1 MARKA
6 RAKQPGSRESRTL
19 ERRIQAQYENMPGSE
34 RPLADLVLEY
44 PGDIL
49 LHSATSLSQR
59 AGVSKAAVSRFVKRI
74 GYQSYGEMQR
84 DAREAQDAGE
94 PIYLNTA
101 LVTPAR
107 EGDSLRRH
115 LDQDLENLRQTFEA
129 LDPDHLDT
137 VVDRIIRARRV
148 WVLGFRNSH
157 FFAAYVRRQ
166 LIQARPDVV
175 LLPAAGQTLMED
187 LGSATPDDLMIVIG
201 LRRRPPQL
209 RRVMEVMHDARVP
222 IAYVTDRV
230 AVATT
235 RLATWC
241 FPCQVRG
248 LSLFDSYVGVISIL
262 NYLCTEV
269 IAQGSDDSRAHLKR
283 IEDLMDLMGEIDT
296 SN

>member
-1 MARKA
+1 MRKSRKA
-6 RAKQPGSRESRTL
+6 RETRIL
-19 ERRIQAQYENMPGSE
+19 ERRIHAQYEYMPGSE
-34 RPLADLVLEY
+34 RPLADLILEY

-49 LHSATSLSQR
+49 LHSATSLSER

-74 GYQSYGEMQR
+74 GYGSYGEMQR
-84 DAREAQDAGE
+84 EVREAQDAGE

-101 LVTPAR
+101 RVTPAR

-115 LDQDLENLRQTFEA
+115 LDQDLMNLRQTFEGLQPEDA
-129 LDPDHLDT
+129 DA
-137 VVDRIIRARRV
+137 VVSRVLEAKRV

-166 LIQARPDVV
+166 LIQSRPDVV

-187 LGSATPDDLMIVIG
+187 LGTASADDLMIAIG
-201 LRRRPPQL
+201 FRRRPPQL
-209 RRVMEVMHDARVP
+209 RRVMEVVHGAGVP

-235 RLATWC
+235 RYATWC
-241 FPCQVRG
+241 FRCQVRG
-248 LSLFDSYVGVISIL
+248 MSLFDSYVGVISLL

-269 IAQGSDDSRAHLKR
+269 AAQAGDTGRAHLSR
-283 IEDLMDLMGEIDT
+283 IEDLMELLGEIDT
-296 SN
+296 TN

>member
-1 MARKA
+1 MAKS
-6 RAKQPGSRESRTL
+6 GNSRETRSL
-19 ERRIQAQYENMPGSE
+19 ERRVQAQYQNMPGSE

-49 LHSATSLSQR
+49 LHSATSLSNK
-59 AGVSKAAVSRFVKRI
+59 AGVSKAAVTRFVKRI
-74 GYQSYGEMQR
+74 GYRSYGEMQR
-84 DAREAQDAGE
+84 DVREAQDAGE

-101 LVTPAR
+101 QVTPAR
-107 EGDSLRRH
+107 EGDSLHRH
-115 LDQDLENLRQTFEA
+115 LDQDLMNLRQTFEA
-129 LDPDHLDT
+129 LEPGDLDA
-137 VVDRIIRARRV
+137 VVERVISARRV

-157 FFAAYVRRQ
+157 FFAAYIRRQ
-166 LIQARPDVV
+166 LIQSRPDVV

-187 LGSATPDDLMIVIG
+187 LGAATPDDLMIAVG
-201 LRRRPPQL
+201 FRRRPPQL
-209 RRVMEVMHDARVP
+209 RRVMEVMHGAGVP

-230 AVATT
+230 AVATA

-248 LSLFDSYVGVISIL
+248 ISLFDSYVGVISLL

-269 IAQGSDDSRAHLKR
+269 AAQTGDSGRAHLSR
-283 IEDLMDLMGEIDT
+283 IEDLMELMGEIDT

>member
-1 MARKA
+1 MARSK
-6 RAKQPGSRESRTL
+6 KPRETRVL
-19 ERRIQAQYENMPGSE
+19 EKRIQAQYKKMPGSE
-34 RPLADLVLEY
+34 RPLADLILEY

-49 LHSATSLSQR
+49 LHSATSLSKR
-59 AGVSKAAVSRFVKRI
+59 TGVSKAAVSRFVKRI

-84 DAREAQDAGE
+84 EARQAQEAGE

-107 EGDSLRRH
+107 EGSSLGAH
-115 LDQDLENLRQTFEA
+115 LKQDMLNLQQTFESLSPDD
-129 LDPDHLDT
+129 LDA
-137 VVDRIIRARRV
+137 VVDRIIKARRV
-148 WVLGFRNSH
+148 WVVGFRNSH

-166 LIQARPDVV
+166 LIQSRPDVV

-187 LGSATPDDLMIVIG
+187 MGAATADDLMITIG

-209 RRVMEVMHDARVP
+209 LRLMQVMHDLGVP

-235 RLATWC
+235 ALSTWN
-241 FPCQVRG
+241 FPCQIRG
-248 LSLFDSYVGVISIL
+248 MSLFDSYVGVISLL

-269 IAQGSDDSRAHLKR
+269 AAQAGEQARSHLSY
-283 IEDLMDLMGEIDT
+283 IEDLMEQMQELDI

>member
-1 MARKA
+1 MAKSGQR
-6 RAKQPGSRESRTL
+6 RETRTL
-19 ERRIQAQYENMPGSE
+19 ERRIQAQYERMPGSE

-49 LHSATSLSQR
+49 LHSATSLSKR
-59 AGVSKAAVSRFVKRI
+59 AKVSKAAVSRFVKRI
-74 GYQSYGEMQR
+74 GYGSYGEMQR
-84 DAREAQDAGE
+84 EVREAQDAGE

-101 LVTPAR
+101 NITPAR

-115 LDQDLENLRQTFEA
+115 LEQDLMNLRQTFEA
-129 LDPDHLDT
+129 LRPEDVDA
-137 VVDRIIRARRV
+137 VVNRVISARRV
-148 WVLGFRNSH
+148 WVIGFRNSH
-157 FFAAYVRRQ
+157 FFAAYIRRQ
-166 LIQARPDVV
+166 LIQSRPDVV

-187 LGSATPDDLMIVIG
+187 LGAATPDDLMIAVG
-201 LRRRPPQL
+201 FRRRPPQL
-209 RRVMEVMHDARVP
+209 RRMMEVVHGLGVP

-248 LSLFDSYVGVISIL
+248 MSLFDSYVGVISLL

-269 IAQGSDDSRAHLKR
+269 AAQTGESARVHLSR
-283 IEDLMDLMGEIDT
+283 IEDLMELMGEIDT
-296 SN
+296 TN

>member
-1 MARKA
+1 MAKSGQR
-6 RAKQPGSRESRTL
+6 RETRTL
-19 ERRIQAQYENMPGSE
+19 ERRIQAQYERMPGSE

-49 LHSATSLSQR
+49 LHSATSLSKR
-59 AGVSKAAVSRFVKRI
+59 AKVSKAAVSRFVKRI
-74 GYQSYGEMQR
+74 GYGSYGEMQR
-84 DAREAQDAGE
+84 EVREAQDAGE

-101 LVTPAR
+101 NITPAR

-115 LDQDLENLRQTFEA
+115 LEQDLMNLRQTFEA
-129 LDPDHLDT
+129 LRPEDVDA
-137 VVDRIIRARRV
+137 VVNRVISARRV
-148 WVLGFRNSH
+148 WVIGFRNSH
-157 FFAAYVRRQ
+157 FFAAYIRRQ
-166 LIQARPDVV
+166 LIQSRPDVV

-187 LGSATPDDLMIVIG
+187 LGAATPDDLMIAVG
-201 LRRRPPQL
+201 FRRRPPQL
-209 RRVMEVMHDARVP
+209 RRVMEVVHGLGVP

-248 LSLFDSYVGVISIL
+248 MSLFDSYVGVISLL

-269 IAQGSDDSRAHLKR
+269 AAQTGESARVHLSR
-283 IEDLMDLMGEIDT
+283 IEDLMELMGEIDT
-296 SN
+296 TN